1 MLVVG
6 LTGGI
11 GMGKSAAA
19 AHFRHRGIATFD
31 ADAYVHRLYEG
42 AAVPAIAAAFP
53 GVVREGRVDRML
65 LAREVA
71 GKPERLRELEA
82 IVHPLVVEA
91 EIDFLRAQE
100 EQGARLAVLEI
111 PLLFETGAEIRT
123 DVTIAVS
130 APEAV
135 QRQRV
140 LARPGMT
147 EEKFAALRARQH
159 SDAERRAAADYVVDS
174 GTSLENMHEQLDRLI
189 ESLQTRDGEVMEQ
202 LRRWQPT

>member
-19 AHFRHRGIATFD
+19 AHFRHRGLPVFD

-53 GVVREGRVDRML
+53 GVVREGRVDRTL

-82 IVHPLVVEA
+82 IVHPLVVKA

-100 EQGARLAVLEI
+100 QQGARLAVLEI

-130 APEAV
+130 ASEAV

-189 ESLQTRDGEVMEQ
+189 ESLHTRDGEVMEQ
-202 LRRWQPT
+202 LRHQRL

>member
-1 MLVVG
+1 
-6 LTGGI
+6 
-11 GMGKSAAA
+11 
-19 AHFRHRGIATFD
+19 
-31 ADAYVHRLYEG
+31 
-42 AAVPAIAAAFP
+42 
-53 GVVREGRVDRML
+53 ML

-82 IVHPLVVEA
+82 IVHPQVVEA

-100 EQGARLAVLEI
+100 EQGARIAVLEI

-189 ESLQTRDGEVMEQ
+189 ESLQTRNGEVMEQ

>member
-1 MLVVG
+1 
-6 LTGGI
+6 
-11 GMGKSAAA
+11 
-19 AHFRHRGIATFD
+19 
-31 ADAYVHRLYEG
+31 
-42 AAVPAIAAAFP
+42 
-53 GVVREGRVDRML
+53 
-65 LAREVA
+65 
-71 GKPERLRELEA
+71 
-82 IVHPLVVEA
+82 
-91 EIDFLRAQE
+91 
-100 EQGARLAVLEI
+100 VLEI

-130 APEAV
+130 ASEAV

-189 ESLQTRDGEVMEQ
+189 ESLHTRDGEVMEQ
-202 LRRWQPT
+202 LRHQRL